1 MSETIKIVL
10 MVLLTIG
17 AFIISRLIAGWQ
29 MNKAGESII
38 RDLEKK
44 KAFDPESAV
53 ELPYC
58 KSRMFRLGL
67 KDYRPQVMGQLVKH
81 DVVRLLEGEKYYL
94 CEGRKSSELGDRTD
108 S

>member
-1 MSETIKIVL
+1 MPETVKIIL

-17 AFIISRLIAGWQ
+17 AFIFSRFMAGWQ
-29 MNKAGESII
+29 MNKAGQSII

-58 KSRMFRLGL
+58 KNKMFRLGL
-67 KDYRPQVMGQLVKH
+67 KDYRPRAMKQLIMH
-81 DVVRLLEGEKYYL
+81 DVVRSLEGEKYYL
-94 CEGRKSSELGDRTD
+94 CEGRKPSD

>member
-1 MSETIKIVL
+1 MSETVKIVL

-58 KSRMFRLGL
+58 KNRMFRLGL
-67 KDYRPQVMGQLVKH
+67 KDYRPHVMKQLIMH

-94 CEGRKSSELGDRTD
+94 SGRKASNS
-108 S
+108 

>member
-1 MSETIKIVL
+1 MSETVKVVL
-10 MVLLTIG
+10 MVLLTVG

-58 KSRMFRLGL
+58 KTRMFRLGL
-67 KDYRPQVMGQLVKH
+67 KDYRPQAMGQLVSH
-81 DVVRLLEGEKYYL
+81 GVVRLLEGEKYYL
-94 CEGRKSSELGDRTD
+94 CEGRKASD